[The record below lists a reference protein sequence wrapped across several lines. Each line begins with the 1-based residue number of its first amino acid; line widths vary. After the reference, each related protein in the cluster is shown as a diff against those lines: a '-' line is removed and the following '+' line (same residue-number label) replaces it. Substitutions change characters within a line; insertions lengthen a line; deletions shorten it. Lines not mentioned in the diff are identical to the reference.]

1 MCDSAL
7 DLLPQIASSK
17 RQCQYSFSGDKRYKE
32 VIIRTPT
39 SFYRSDLGEDSN
51 VRCYVGMEQKHKRL
65 RITGHGG
72 ASQKAAEGINL

>member
-32 VIIRTPT
+32 VITGTPT

-51 VRCYVGMEQKHKRL
+51 ARCYIGTEQKHKRL
-65 RITGHGG
+65 RITGRGG
-72 ASQKAAEGINL
+72 ASQKATEDFNP